1 MLAIKNRV
9 KEVSDI
15 DANNIP
21 ASITQSVEPVIVRN
35 LVSQWPMVAIGERST
50 TELITYLKSNYN
62 GRPTIV
68 CKLSPEK
75 NGRLFYNQ
83 SLTELDYQSFKG
95 RIDETLDAIE
105 AGLEHASPDGYY
117 IASNVI
123 HTHFP
128 ELRQYNDLGF
138 ARESSPLPDP
148 ATVSI
153 WLGTKTVASCHYDA
167 QDNIAC
173 CVAGKRRFILFP
185 PDQVENL
192 YPGPL
197 EPTPGGQV
205 VSLVN
210 FDDPDFERHPKF
222 AVALDHAQVAELE
235 PGDALF
241 LPSMW
246 WHHVQAKS
254 SFNVLVN
261 YWWNNAPTYMS
272 SGISAL
278 YAAMLG
284 VRDRPKHELL
294 AWKSLFDYYIFDG
307 AERSSEFL
315 PEEAKGMLGPL
326 DENSARKLRAYL
338 LNRLNR

>member
-1 MLAIKNRV
+1 MLDIKRRAR
-9 KEVSDI
+9 EISGI

-21 ASITQSVEPVIVRN
+21 ESITNSTEPVILKS
-35 LVSQWPMVAIGERST
+35 LVSHWPMVQVGQNST
-50 TELITYLKSNYN
+50 SELIAYLKSNYN
-62 GRPTIV
+62 GNSTIV
-68 CKLSPEK
+68 SKLSPDK

-105 AGLEHASPDGYY
+105 VGLEHDSPDGYY

-128 ELRQYNDLGF
+128 KLRECNDLKF
-138 ARESSPLPDP
+138 ARDESALLDP

-173 CVAGKRRFILFP
+173 CVAGKRQFILFP

-205 VSLVN
+205 ISLV
-210 FDDPDFERHPKF
+210 DFERPDFDCYPKF
-222 AVALDHAQVAELE
+222 AVALEHAQVAELE

-261 YWWNNAPTYMS
+261 YWWSDMPAYIT
-272 SGISAL
+272 SGVSAL

-284 VRDRPKHELL
+284 IRDRPKHELM

-307 AERSSEFL
+307 PDPSSHFL
-315 PEEAKGMLGPL
+315 PEEAKGMLAPL
-326 DENSARKLRAYL
+326 DETSARKLRAHL